1 MLHVLTP
8 VDATGGDVRPHGLK
22 GGFLVLWRVAAVV
35 DEDVDLWHRAHKA
48 LQEIWVSLVANKDA
62 VGSTEV
68 FILLIHLSAIG

>member
-1 MLHVLTP
+1 MCGHT
-8 VDATGGDVRPHGLK
+8 ALK
-22 GGFLVLWRVAAVV
+22 VAFWCSGAWLPY
-35 DEDVDLWHRAHKA
+35 EDVDLWHRAHKA